1 MPIIDAFIVAA
12 IVAAFVIFGGVLA
25 WAEYQTRHL
34 QPPVQRKVNNKK
46 RGQTTLHAKVA

>member
-12 IVAAFVIFGGVLA
+12 IVTVFLIFGAVLA

-34 QPPVQRKVNNKK
+34 AQAAQQSAAGK
-46 RGQTTLHAKVA
+46 REAAAIHAKAA